1 MPQPRKKANARPPD
15 FGERRQMWICHEKN
29 LENSAYH
36 VWDDDYA
43 IFVSI

>member
-1 MPQPRKKANARPPD
+1 
-15 FGERRQMWICHEKN
+15 MWICHEEN

-43 IFVSI
+43 IFVSIWPLGGGVLSWSPAW